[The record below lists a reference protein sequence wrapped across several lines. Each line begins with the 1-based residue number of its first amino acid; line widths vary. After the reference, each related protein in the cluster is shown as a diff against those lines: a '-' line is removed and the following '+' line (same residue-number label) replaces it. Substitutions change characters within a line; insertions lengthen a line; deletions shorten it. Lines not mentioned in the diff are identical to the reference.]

1 MTTFFLNS
9 YTHFILIEKRFYMN
23 TKNRL
28 LKTAD
33 IANQFGVSRST
44 IWRWRKAKIIP
55 KPMLIGGR
63 LVAWRSI
70 DIEQWL
76 EKIKED
82 GEI

>member
-1 MTTFFLNS
+1 MTNYFLDL
-9 YTHFILIEKRFYMN
+9 YTDLILIEKRFYMN

-28 LKTAD
+28 LKIAD
-33 IANQFGVSRST
+33 MVNQFGVSRST

-55 KPMLIGGR
+55 EPMLIGAR

-76 EKIKED
+76 EKIKKD
-82 GEI
+82 GEV